1 MKRRNNNFTK
11 RRFLPSFL
19 GKMSEED
26 KNSSSSYESSDDSS
40 SSSSEEETII
50 KPVFISQRKSQQST
64 TKEISRVEE
73 EQRKKEILNSK
84 LDQKETSIEETQR
97 DEFDGVD
104 DTDDIEPE
112 LEYENWKTRELLRL
126 KRDFEIIK
134 QLELEKE
141 DQLKR
146 NQLQQQ
152 QQQQEEENK

>member
-1 MKRRNNNFTK
+1 
-11 RRFLPSFL
+11 
-19 GKMSEED
+19 MSEED
-26 KNSSSSYESSDDSS
+26 QNSSSSYESSDDSSS

-84 LDQKETSIEETQR
+84 LDQKEASIEETQR

-146 NQLQQQ
+146 NHQQQLQ
-152 QQQQEEENK
+152 EDIK